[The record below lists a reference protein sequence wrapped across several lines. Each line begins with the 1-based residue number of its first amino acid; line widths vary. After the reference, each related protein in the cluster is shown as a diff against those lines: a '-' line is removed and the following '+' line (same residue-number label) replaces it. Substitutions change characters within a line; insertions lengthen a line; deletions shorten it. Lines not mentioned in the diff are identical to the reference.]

1 MVPGFNHNV
10 MHQGQLFHIQTED
23 RGNKRPEIITHLFIG
38 GNIIDSKRTSY
49 ADIVS
54 AENLVE
60 IVREMMEEQHK
71 NMLRDLKNGAYDAKI
86 AVFTGKAPP
95 APAAPAASA
104 PTAPAAKTKVDEAKG
119 LDEIILN
126 YLSSSGD

>member
-38 GNIIDSKRTSY
+38 GNIIESKRTSY
-49 ADIVS
+49 ADIIS
-54 AENLVE
+54 ADNLLE

-71 NMLRDLKNGAYDAKI
+71 NMLRDLKNGVYDAKI
-86 AVFTGKAPP
+86 AAFTGKAPP
-95 APAAPAASA
+95 SSA
-104 PTAPAAKTKVDEAKG
+104 PSSASSATASSKSKADEAKG

-126 YLSSSGD
+126 YLASSGD

>member
-10 MHQGQLFHIQTED
+10 MHKGQLFHIQTED
-23 RGNKRPEIITHLFIG
+23 RGAKRPEIITHLFIG
-38 GNIIDSKRTSY
+38 GNIIDSRRTSY

-54 AENLVE
+54 AENLEE

-71 NMLRDLKNGAYDAKI
+71 NMLRDLKGGNYDDRIGGVAKPI
-86 AVFTGKAPP
+86 
-95 APAAPAASA
+95 AAPAAA
-104 PTAPAAKTKVDEAKG
+104 PTAPAAKAKSDEAKG

-126 YLSSSGD
+126 YLAKTGD